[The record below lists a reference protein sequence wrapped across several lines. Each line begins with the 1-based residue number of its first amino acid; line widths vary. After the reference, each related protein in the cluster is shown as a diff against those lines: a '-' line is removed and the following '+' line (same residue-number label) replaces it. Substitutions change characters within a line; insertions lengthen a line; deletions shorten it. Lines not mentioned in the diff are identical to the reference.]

1 MEKMSFC
8 TQTISLLLFG
18 IVLVNGQVMLSD
30 HVDIMSDAMI
40 DEINQLGTT
49 WKVKSIN
56 EKKKIQKI
64 CHVYIKGWP

>member
-56 EKKKIQKI
+56 EKKKFKKFVMFI
-64 CHVYIKGWP
+64 